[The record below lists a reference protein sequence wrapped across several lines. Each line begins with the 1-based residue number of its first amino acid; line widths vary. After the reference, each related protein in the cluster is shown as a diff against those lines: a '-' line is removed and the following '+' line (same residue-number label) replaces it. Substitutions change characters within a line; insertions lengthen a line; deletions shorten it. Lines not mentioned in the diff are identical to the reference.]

1 MSFAIGSLVKA
12 RGREWVVLP
21 ESDEQ
26 MLVLRPLGGSNE
38 EVTGIYVPLENVE
51 PAQFDLPL
59 AERWGDDRSC
69 RLLRDAV
76 RLGFR
81 SSAGPF
87 RSFAHLAVEPR
98 PYQLV
103 PLLLALRLDP
113 VRLLIAD
120 DVGIGKTVEAGL
132 IARELLD
139 RREIERLAVLCPPH
153 LAEQWQAELLEKF
166 HIEAVTVLA
175 STASQLERACRR
187 DESLFQHYPF
197 LIISLDFI
205 KVDRRRDQFLTFCPE
220 LVIVDEA
227 HTCAYPGE
235 GRGTRHQRYQLLAQ
249 VAAQPD
255 RHVILVTA
263 TPHSGNEQAFR
274 SLLTFL
280 DNDFQTLPEDLSG
293 KQHERQRQRL
303 AAHFVQRKRVDLR
316 SYLQQETPFPQRVE
330 QENHYTLTTDYR
342 AFVDKVM
349 SYARETV
356 RDTSGGRNR
365 QRVRWWSVLAL
376 LRSIAS
382 SPTAAA
388 FTLRNRAQVAGAESA
403 EEADHIGRHTIFDLV
418 ESDATE
424 GLDVTPGGDFAD
436 ETDEESID
444 GVSRRLVALAT
455 EAEALQGAKD
465 AKLQKALALIGG
477 LVHEGYRPIVFCRFI
492 ATAEYVMQELRKH
505 LPKHVEIA
513 AVTGLLPPTEREERV
528 RQLVQAPQHIL
539 VCTDCLS
546 EGINL
551 QDDFDAVFHY
561 DLSWNPTRHE
571 QREGR
576 VDRFGQHSPKVKVV
590 TYYGQNNIID
600 EIVLKVL
607 IRKHQTIRSSLGV
620 SVPVPM
626 NTEQVVEALFEG
638 VLAHDNL
645 GDVLAD
651 QPALPGFAD
660 AFTTQRDELFRQWD
674 ASSERERKSRSLF
687 AQHSVK
693 TEEVERELRAV
704 QENIG
709 LAGDVASFTREAL
722 QSYGG
727 FVSEHAGGL
736 FELQL
741 KEIPKA
747 LQDALDLPRFA
758 PDKEGRLRI
767 SFTQTGQSDE
777 YLSLSRT
784 HPFVEGLAAYVMDTA
799 LDAQE
804 DPLNP
809 PIARRC
815 GLIKTSKV
823 QTRTTLLL
831 VRLRF
836 HIHTPARSGGEFQ
849 PLLAEDCCVFAFRGV
864 PQQAEWFDDEA
875 TITELLQAS
884 SEANT
889 PGVQI
894 KHFLQQV
901 IAGYPDYLAP
911 HLAQLAKERAEA
923 LREAHR
929 RVRKAASISVRVTVE
944 PQLPPDVLGMYVY
957 LPYQG

>member
-1 MSFAIGSLVKA
+1 MSFAVGSLVKA

-26 MLVLRPLGGSNE
+26 MLVLRPLGGTNE
-38 EVTGIYVPLENVE
+38 EVAGIYVPLEKVE
-51 PAQFDLPL
+51 PASFDPPDP
-59 AERWGDDRSC
+59 ERWGDDRSC

-87 RSFAHLAVEPR
+87 RSFGHLAVDPR

-139 RREIERLAVLCPPH
+139 RREIERVAVLCPPH
-153 LAEQWQAELLEKF
+153 LAEQWQEELREKF
-166 HIEAVTVLA
+166 HIEAVTVLS
-175 STASQLERACRR
+175 STASQLERACQPG
-187 DESLFQHYPF
+187 ESIFQRYAH

-205 KVDRRRDQFLTFCPE
+205 KGDRRRDQFLQFCPE

-227 HTCAYPGE
+227 HSCAYPGE
-235 GRGTRHQRYQLLAQ
+235 GRGARHQRYQLLEQ

-255 RHVILVTA
+255 RHLILVTA

-280 DNDFQTLPEDLSG
+280 NKEFQDLPEDLSG
-293 KQHERQRQRL
+293 RQNERQRQRL

-316 SYLQQETPFPQRVE
+316 DYLHQQTPFPERIEREE
-330 QENHYTLTTDYR
+330 QYILTPEYR
-342 AFVDKVM
+342 LLVDKVM

-356 RDTSGGRNR
+356 RDTSGGRSR

-382 SPTAAA
+382 SPAAAA

-403 EEADHIGRHTIFDLV
+403 EEADEIGRHTILDLIDT
-418 ESDATE
+418 DATE
-424 GLDVTPGGDFAD
+424 SLDVTPGGDFAPED
-436 ETDEESID
+436 APEAS
-444 GVSRRLVALAT
+444 GLRNRLAEMARD
-455 EAEALQGAKD
+455 AEALQGAKD
-465 AKLQKALALIGG
+465 AKLQKALPLIAE
-477 LVHEGYRPIVFCRFI
+477 LVREGYRPIVFCRFI
-492 ATAEYVMQELRKH
+492 PTAEYVTQELRQY
-505 LPKHVEIA
+505 LPGQVEVV
-513 AVTGLLPPTEREERV
+513 AVTGLLPPAEREERV
-528 RQLVQAPQHIL
+528 RQLADAQQRVL

-551 QDDFDAVFHY
+551 QDYFDAVFHY

-590 TYYGQNNIID
+590 TYYGQDNIID
-600 EIVLKVL
+600 ELVLKVL

-626 NTEQVVEALFEG
+626 DTEQVVEALFEG
-638 VLAHDNL
+638 VLAHDYT
-645 GDVLAD
+645 GDPLAD
-651 QPALPGFAD
+651 QPALPGFANVV
-660 AFTTQRDELFRQWD
+660 TTRRDELFKLWD
-674 ASSERERKSRSLF
+674 ASSERERKSRTLF
-687 AQHSVK
+687 AQHSIK
-693 TEEVERELRAV
+693 TEEVEKELRAV
-704 QENIG
+704 QESIG
-709 LAGDVASFTREAL
+709 LAGDVAAFTCEAL
-722 QSYGG
+722 QGYGG
-727 FVSEHAGGL
+727 FVSERGEGRFDFNL
-736 FELQL
+736 R
-741 KEIPKA
+741 EIPIA
-747 LQDALDLPRFA
+747 LKDALDLWRFA
-758 PDKEGRLRI
+758 PGKEDRLRV
-767 SFTQTGQSDE
+767 SFTRSGQDDDRL
-777 YLSLSRT
+777 YLSRT
-784 HPFVEGLAAYVMDTA
+784 HPLIEGLAAYVMDTA

-804 DPLNP
+804 DPRNP

-823 QTRTTLLL
+823 RTRTTLLL
-831 VRLRF
+831 TRLRF
-836 HIHTPARSGGEFQ
+836 HIHTPTRSGGLQ

-864 PQQAEWFDDEA
+864 PQQAEWFDDAEA
-875 TITELLQAS
+875 IAELLQAR

-889 PGVQI
+889 PAVQI

-901 IAGYPDYLAP
+901 LNGYRDYLAP
-911 HLAQLAKERAEA
+911 HLAQLARERAEA

-929 RVRKAASISVRVTVE
+929 RVRRAASISVRVTVE
-944 PQLPPDVLGMYVY
+944 PQLPPDILGMYVY
-957 LPYQG
+957 LPYQE

>member
-1 MSFAIGSLVKA
+1 MSFAVGSLVKA

-26 MLVLRPLGGSNE
+26 MLVLRPLGGTNE
-38 EVTGIYVPLENVE
+38 EVAGVYLPLEKVE
-51 PAQFDLPL
+51 PASFDPPDPD
-59 AERWGDDRSC
+59 RWGDDRSC

-87 RSFAHLAVEPR
+87 RSFGRLAVDPR

-120 DVGIGKTVEAGL
+120 DVGIGKTIEAGL

-153 LAEQWQAELLEKF
+153 LAEQWQEELREKF
-166 HIEAVTVLA
+166 HIEAVTVL
-175 STASQLERACRR
+175 SGTASQLERACQR
-187 DESLFQHYPF
+187 DESIFQHYSH
-197 LIISLDFI
+197 LIVSLDFI
-205 KVDRRRDQFLTFCPE
+205 KADRRRDQFLQFCPE

-227 HTCAYPGE
+227 HSCAYPGE
-235 GRGTRHQRYQLLAQ
+235 GRGARHQRYQLVEQ

-255 RHVILVTA
+255 RHLILVTA

-280 DNDFQTLPEDLSG
+280 DKDFHDLPEDLSG
-293 KQHERQRQRL
+293 KQNERQRQRL

-316 SYLQQETPFPQRVE
+316 DYLHQQTPFPERVE
-330 QENHYTLTTDYR
+330 QEEHYVLTTEYR
-342 AFVDKVM
+342 KLVDKVM

-356 RDTSGGRNR
+356 RDISGGRSR

-382 SPTAAA
+382 SPAAAA

-403 EEADHIGRHTIFDLV
+403 EEADDIGRHTILDLIDN
-418 ESDATE
+418 DATE
-424 GLDVTPGGDFAD
+424 GLDVTPGGDFAAED
-436 ETDEESID
+436 APEA
-444 GVSRRLVALAT
+444 GGLRNRLAEMA
-455 EAEALQGAKD
+455 EDAEALQGAKD
-465 AKLQKALALIGG
+465 AKLQKALPLIGE
-477 LVHEGYRPIVFCRFI
+477 LVREGYRPIVFCRFI
-492 ATAEYVMQELRKH
+492 PTAEYVMRELRKY
-505 LPKHVEIA
+505 LPAQVEVA
-513 AVTGLLPPTEREERV
+513 AVTGLLPPAEREERV
-528 RQLVQAPQHIL
+528 RQLAEAQQRVL

-551 QDDFDAVFHY
+551 QDYFDAVFHY

-590 TYYGQNNIID
+590 TYYGQDNVID

-626 NTEQVVEALFEG
+626 DTEQVVEALFEG
-638 VLAHDNL
+638 VLAHDYP
-645 GDVLAD
+645 GDPLAE

-660 AFTTQRDELFRQWD
+660 VVTARRDELFRLWD
-674 ASSERERKSRSLF
+674 ASSERERKSRTLF
-687 AQHSVK
+687 AQHSIR
-693 TEEVERELRAV
+693 TEEVEKELRAV
-704 QENIG
+704 QESIG
-709 LAGDVASFTREAL
+709 LAGDVAAFTREAL
-722 QSYGG
+722 QGYGG
-727 FVSEHAGGL
+727 FVSERGDGQFDFNL
-736 FELQL
+736 R
-741 KEIPKA
+741 EIPIA
-747 LQDALDLPRFA
+747 LKDALNLWRFA
-758 PDKEGRLRI
+758 PGGEERLRV
-767 SFTQTGQSDE
+767 SFARSGQADDRL
-777 YLSLSRT
+777 YLSRT
-784 HPFVEGLAAYVMDTA
+784 HPLIEGLAAYVMDTA
-799 LDAQE
+799 LDSQE
-804 DPLNP
+804 DPRNP

-815 GLIKTSKV
+815 GLIKTSRV
-823 QTRTTLLL
+823 RTRTTLLL
-831 VRLRF
+831 TRLRF
-836 HIHTPARSGGEFQ
+836 HIHTPARSGGLQ

-864 PQQAEWFDDEA
+864 PQQAEWFDDAEEIA
-875 TITELLQAS
+875 ELLQAR

-889 PGVQI
+889 PAVQI
-894 KHFLQQV
+894 RHFLQQV
-901 IAGYPDYLAP
+901 VDGYNDYLAP
-911 HLAQLAKERAEA
+911 RLEQLARERAEA

-929 RVRKAASISVRVTVE
+929 RVRRAASISVRVTVE
-944 PQLPPDVLGMYVY
+944 PQLPPDILGVYVY